1 MAVMVIVST
10 DVLSVLSAFKQYMVG
25 IMEALKDIIEKID
38 GITCYM
44 GIGVQ
49 NLNRGVVPC

>member
-38 GITCYM
+38 GIKCYM

-49 NLNRGVVPC
+49 NLSRGVVPC

>member
-38 GITCYM
+38 GIKCYM

-49 NLNRGVVPC
+49 NLGRGVVPC